1 MDDSLY
7 LKTMRYWQ
15 SWLIKS
21 TLAIVVLA
29 GLSGCG
35 PSSNNVEKAMPMLE
49 REAIQFERPSVAD
62 GQPVRLSDYTG
73 QVVLVKFFATWCGS
87 CSAMNPEIQAFYDQY
102 QSKGVQII
110 AASIDKDPA
119 VVKAYSEQHAIGYP
133 IVMADTELLEQ
144 YGAVN
149 AVPTVYIL
157 NRDHTVVSRFRGY
170 RSRQALAD
178 LVDEHI

>member
-1 MDDSLY
+1 
-7 LKTMRYWQ
+7 
-15 SWLIKS
+15 
-21 TLAIVVLA
+21 
-29 GLSGCG
+29 
-35 PSSNNVEKAMPMLE
+35 
-49 REAIQFERPSVAD
+49 
-62 GQPVRLSDYTG
+62 
-73 QVVLVKFFATWCGS
+73 
-87 CSAMNPEIQAFYDQY
+87 MNPEIQAFYDQY

-119 VVKAYSEQHAIGYP
+119 VVKAYIEQHAIGYP
-133 IVMADTELLEQ
+133 IVMADTDLLEQ